1 MAIIHSS
8 DLGWK
13 AGQDISDEFAAL
25 AETFKPGDTFVFDH
39 MYKISGSGISLPD
52 NFTLAGGAP
61 GAGIDIIDTA
71 TNQSPLF
78 FLGEANTVVDLTV
91 THSKT
96 PNTGYEGLSPKPG
109 VDFHHA
115 QGKFVVEGGGV
126 SVLNSSFEGNV
137 TIFID
142 VREADN
148 LLIED
153 SEFDGGFIQVRFLG
167 DVKNP
172 TVHNSLFQ
180 NSLGDGIKTVVA
192 SGARHTSNATISE
205 SVFLN
210 NNRDGIDTTG
220 GFRDSVVTDSYFV
233 RNWSGID
240 IKDIYD
246 SSDDFAFGGPTNQN
260 ILIKNSEFIDQYKNA
275 VIVTTLDRT
284 SNQVLNENNATKW
297 VAQNIR
303 LENSVVENTDSGST
317 DRVFLVKSGYDV
329 HWSGVKLLG
338 KVSLSKT
345 SNTGFYAPEDVNG
358 TGVTKGSARPSQ
370 SDSYYKNMAGPDW
383 SDVTYPTDG
392 TTAPT
397 DPVVDPDPISYTPSV
412 APAPVV
418 EAPELV
424 SPQDTNAGILLDIFV
439 AYPDTDE
446 TISEIGS
453 GSSIDS
459 NLTDGSL
466 LTKYAMFKGN
476 GAEIG
481 SVKYTLDGISKVEN
495 NEPGALFSGKGIE
508 NFLGG
513 KPFAEKTCAA
523 EPVVCK
529 GENGSGGVLEAVT
542 VSKDQSTVK
551 LEDSAWKSPDLDGK
565 ITEGTILIFDCKS
578 GAEGEV
584 QDIGFAKESG
594 KGGALKKV
602 LFQLDGSQQR
612 GTQDYSDTDGADS
625 GFKSYAILVGEY
637 YIGPTDQIVLVND
650 AAADLDAM
658 NIFSNIYL
666 IDAIL

>member
-25 AETFKPGDTFVFDH
+25 AKTFKPGDTFVFDH

-91 THSKT
+91 THSQT
-96 PNTGYEGLSPKPG
+96 PDTGYEGLSPKSG
-109 VDFHHA
+109 VDYHQT
-115 QGKFVVEGGGV
+115 QGKFVVEGDGV

-153 SEFDGGFIQVRFLG
+153 SEFDGGFMQVRFLG

-275 VIVTTLDRT
+275 VIVSTLDRT

-297 VAQNIR
+297 VSQNIR

-392 TTAPT
+392 TT
-397 DPVVDPDPISYTPSV
+397 VDPDP
-412 APAPVV
+412 
-418 EAPELV
+418 V
-424 SPQDTNAGILLDIFV
+424 SPPDPGESTQEAVNAGTVGDASDNWFILKSGQAGALSGGDGDDILGGGNGSDTLMGDTGDDTLSGYGGNDTLLGGQGADLLKGSTGNDWLQSGMGADRLQGGTGDDMLRGGRGQDELIGGEGNDTLVGARGIDTMTGGSGADTFV
-439 AYPDTDE
+439 FTIGPDTVTDFTSE
-446 TISEIGS
+446 DFIDLRYTAEISSYDDLLNNHISQS
-453 GSSIDS
+453 GSDVIIDDGLG
-459 NLTDGSL
+459 NTLT
-466 LTKYAMFKGN
+466 
-476 GAEIG
+476 
-481 SVKYTLDGISKVEN
+481 
-495 NEPGALFSGKGIE
+495 
-508 NFLGG
+508 
-513 KPFAEKTCAA
+513 
-523 EPVVCK
+523 
-529 GENGSGGVLEAVT
+529 
-542 VSKDQSTVK
+542 
-551 LEDSAWKSPDLDGK
+551 LEDTTLSDL
-565 ITEGTILIFDCKS
+565 
-578 GAEGEV
+578 
-584 QDIGFAKESG
+584 
-594 KGGALKKV
+594 
-602 LFQLDGSQQR
+602 
-612 GTQDYSDTDGADS
+612 TQNH
-625 GFKSYAILVGEY
+625 FLV
-637 YIGPTDQIVLVND
+637 
-650 AAADLDAM
+650 
-658 NIFSNIYL
+658 
-666 IDAIL
+666 